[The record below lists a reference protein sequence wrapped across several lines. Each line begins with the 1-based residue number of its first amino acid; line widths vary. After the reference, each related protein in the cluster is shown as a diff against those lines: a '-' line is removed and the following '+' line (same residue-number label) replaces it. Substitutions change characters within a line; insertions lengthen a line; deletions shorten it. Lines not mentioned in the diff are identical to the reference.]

1 LRQTFVSMR
10 QCAIRRRVARCI
22 RYHVRTGPKGPKA
35 ARWRIKTI
43 LWLKEARLNRLASVL
58 ETGFT
63 RQALLLAPPRKI
75 VMSPTPIFQ
84 GLGFAPG
91 NTGSEAW
98 AVNADGSVV
107 VGGSYGG
114 TANYQAFEWTA
125 ATGMVGIDQSSTP
138 TGRVQ
143 ANGVSDDGSV
153 IVGFDNNGAFR
164 WTAATGAVDL
174 GPGGAYDVSGDG
186 AVVVGYSNQTQAFR
200 WTASTGMVSLGDL
213 PGYTTSEAYGT
224 NADGSVVVGGSGGS
238 TEQAFEWTAATGMVG
253 LGYLPGYDHS
263 FAYGVSAD
271 GSVVVGF
278 DWQDPQQNGS
288 QVNDEAFVWT
298 ASGGLTAIGPGL
310 AYRANADGSVV
321 VGKNQNGAFR
331 WTAATGMQSIQD
343 TLNAEGVNLTNW
355 TLTFATGISADGQ
368 TIVGEGTSGGNYEA
382 WTANIPLNA
391 FALLDL
397 NGMNRSIGSLLWGGT
412 VTNSGINSPATL
424 TAGGDNTST
433 AFNGTIK
440 DGTSTTA
447 LTKTGTGSLT
457 LSKTNSYSG
466 GTTISGGA
474 LELASGAS
482 AGSGAIAF
490 AGSGVVLKIDGATM
504 PTNMISGFAPG
515 DTLDFAGATFSSNGS
530 VTLKSG
536 NMLQLV
542 EGGVTFNL
550 QLNPSQNFSED
561 AFALSSDASG
571 GTDVTVTVP
580 SGSETTEAPSL
591 NVPSSLSVSP
601 GGSIPMGITAKPV
614 DNDDTVSITI
624 TGVPSYEKI
633 TAGPGETVTTNTAKK
648 SLTTYTITSTTPGAS
663 ITDLTLT
670 STYNK
675 NKVVQNTFTV
685 TASDTTS
692 GETATSV
699 SKTVTV
705 TDPPILATNES
716 IQGAA
721 SQQTIGGQ
729 QLGGAPP
736 TSPSGLDRVVAL
748 FNQSIAAGFSD
759 QNQHGAL
766 NTNPLSQVVMNQEQF
781 LAQPH
786 HG

>member
-1 LRQTFVSMR
+1 MHFP
-10 QCAIRRRVARCI
+10 A
-22 RYHVRTGPKGPKA
+22 PK
-35 ARWRIKTI
+35 
-43 LWLKEARLNRLASVL
+43 
-58 ETGFT
+58 
-63 RQALLLAPPRKI
+63 RKI
-75 VMSPTPIFQ
+75 AMSNAPIFQ

-114 TANYQAFEWTA
+114 AANYQAFEWTA

-138 TGRVQ
+138 SGRVQ

-164 WTAATGAVDL
+164 WTAATGAVDI

-253 LGYLPGYDHS
+253 LGYLPGHDHS

-278 DWQDPQQNGS
+278 DWQEQNGS

-321 VGKNQNGAFR
+321 VGYTESQSGQQAFR

-343 TLNAEGVNLTNW
+343 TLTADGVNLNGL
-355 TLTFATGISADGQ
+355 TLTFATGVSADGQ
-368 TIVGEGTSGGNYEA
+368 TIVGETGGEA
-382 WTANIPLNA
+382 WIANIPLNA

-397 NGMNRSIGSLLWGGT
+397 NGMNRSIGSLVWGGT

-433 AFNGTIK
+433 TFSGTIK

-447 LTKTGTGSLT
+447 LTKSGTGTLT

-504 PTNMISGFAPG
+504 PTNVISGFAPG

-530 VTLKSG
+530 ATLKSG

-542 EGGVTFNL
+542 EGGVTYNL

-571 GTDVTVTVP
+571 GTDVTMSVP
-580 SGSETTEAPSL
+580 SGAETTEAPAL
-591 NVPSSLSVSP
+591 TVPSSLSVSP
-601 GGSIPMGITAKPV
+601 GGSIPMGITATPV
-614 DNDDTVSITI
+614 DSDDTVSITI
-624 TGVPSYEKI
+624 NGVPNYETI
-633 TAGPGETVTTNTAKK
+633 TAGPGEIVSQNRK
-648 SLTTYTITSTTPGAS
+648 SSTYTIVSTTPGAS

-670 STYNK
+670 SSYK
-675 NKVVQNTFTV
+675 GKKSVGSTFTV
-685 TASDTTS
+685 TASNTTG
-692 GETATSV
+692 GETATSL
-699 SKTVTV
+699 SKPVTV

-716 IQGAA
+716 IQAAA
-721 SQQTIGGQ
+721 SQETIGGQ
-729 QLGGAPP
+729 LLSRAPPNSPPSLDHVVTLFSQFIAGGFPDHNGAPI
-736 TSPSGLDRVVAL
+736 TNAL
-748 FNQSIAAGFSD
+748 SHFV
-759 QNQHGAL
+759 
-766 NTNPLSQVVMNQEQF
+766 TNQEQF

-786 HG
+786 HS